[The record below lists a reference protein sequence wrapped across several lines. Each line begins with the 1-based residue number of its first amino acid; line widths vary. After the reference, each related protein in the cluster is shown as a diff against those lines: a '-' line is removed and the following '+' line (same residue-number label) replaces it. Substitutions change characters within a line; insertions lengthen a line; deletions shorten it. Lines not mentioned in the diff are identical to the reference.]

1 MKKIIQSLAVYNS
14 KVDAKLVEILR
25 GQAEGALREDQGAF
39 YKSILGTFEHIF
51 AAEVIWLKRFAGFFS
66 YPSLSVSSLVSMDI
80 AEAKAKAAKS
90 PGELYALVDQADA
103 LFVAFAQELDEK
115 QLLSRVKFKNIKGEE
130 LEREYWSLVVHVLN
144 HATHH
149 RGEISALLDR
159 KGIANDYSGFNL
171 YFG

>member
-1 MKKIIQSLAVYNS
+1 MKKIIQSLAVYNA

-25 GQAEGALREDQGAF
+25 GQSELTLREDQGAF

-51 AAEVIWLKRFAGFFS
+51 SADVIWLKRFAGFFS
-66 YPSLSVSSLVSMDI
+66 YPSLAASGLVSADI
-80 AEAKAKAAKS
+80 AETKARAAKS
-90 PGELYALVDQADA
+90 PAELFALVDQVDA
-103 LFVAFAQELDEK
+103 LFVAFAGELEEK

-130 LEREYWSLVVHVLN
+130 LEREYWALVVHVLN

-159 KGIANDYSGFNL
+159 KGVANDYSGFNL
-171 YFG
+171 YLG